1 MSSSPPPTGIRFG
14 GLVWPGVLILI
25 GAIALLVNTNV
36 ITGDRLY
43 RLGDLWPLIVIV
55 IGLELFIARAPMP
68 ANAAA
73 VAGVLVILL
82 ALGGSFAYVAAGPSI
97 PGGTHTIYRTGVA
110 GKLDHASLD
119 LNVGAATLK
128 ITGADIGG
136 DLFRAQV
143 EYSGPAPDISYE
155 TSNGHVEISQ
165 NTAFNFLGGQ
175 RFVMDLKLSSNVRWE
190 VSVHSGSSADT
201 YDVSKLNLASLEDDT
216 GASREDISLG
226 TPKGTVPVSING
238 GALTVN
244 LHRPS
249 GTDALVQVSGG
260 AVNLTFDGHGQHAV
274 GSVSAG
280 NTSDNYFQV
289 RINGGACTVTMDTN
303 SGES

>member
-1 MSSSPPPTGIRFG
+1 MSSTRPPTGIRYG
-14 GLVWPGVLILI
+14 GLVWPGILILI

-43 RLGDLWPLIVIV
+43 RLGDLWPVLLIV
-55 IGLELFIARAPMP
+55 IGLELFIVRAPMP
-68 ANAAA
+68 ANTAV
-73 VAGVLVILL
+73 VAGILVLLL
-82 ALGGSFAYVAAGPSI
+82 AVGGSVAYVAAGPSVA
-97 PGGTHTIYRTGVA
+97 GGTHTIDRSDGL
-110 GKLDHASLD
+110 GGIDHGSLD
-119 LNVGAATLK
+119 VNVGAATLK
-128 ITGADIGG
+128 IQSG
-136 DLFRAQV
+136 DLGGQLFSAHI
-143 EYSGPAPDISYE
+143 EYSGPAPDVSVDRS
-155 TSNGHVEISQ
+155 TGHVEISQ
-165 NTAFNFLGGQ
+165 NSTFHIGSEHFALE
-175 RFVMDLKLSSNVRWE
+175 LKLNPTIPWTVAI
-190 VSVHSGSSADT
+190 HSGSAADT
-201 YDVSKLNLASLEDDT
+201 YDFAHVKLTSLEDDT
-216 GASREDISLG
+216 GASRENISLG
-226 TPKGTVPVSING
+226 TPKGTVRVSING